1 MKKSRE
7 AGAVESSSV
16 GWGAL
21 IVICMASF
29 ILVFDT
35 TAMTV
40 AINDLVVDLHTT
52 VGTIQAVMAIYTL
65 IMASMM
71 LMGAKLCDMYG
82 RKKVFLIGT
91 CIYGVGTTTAA
102 LSPNVA
108 VLLTGWSVIEGIA
121 AAAMMPANM
130 ALLASTYTDRRKRA
144 TAFAI
149 YGGIIAGGA
158 ALGPLLGGFII
169 SAISW
174 RAVFALEI
182 ILVVFI
188 LAGSRVLK
196 EVEIDAL
203 KRPHMDIIGVILSAV
218 SFFLIIL
225 AFLTLKQGGTL
236 LSLVLFMLVL
246 GIILFMCFKLWT
258 DRRKRKNKTPLFDFD
273 LFKSKTFMF
282 GNIALL
288 TTYIS
293 LMGIMF
299 ILPVY
304 MQEVLKYSAVQ
315 TGIYLI
321 PFSFTVLIIAF
332 VAGPL
337 SQKFNPKYLLML
349 GIIIAAIGAFVI
361 HNLFSGQKIVV
372 GSDLAIGL
380 TICGIGTG
388 FIIALLT
395 NMLISAVKEEK
406 QSEGSGMIRGITNLG
421 SSMGTA
427 IIGSVLLIFVFSGIA
442 TGVLSSPVLDVDM
455 PKDKLITELQD
466 YANKMKA
473 EHAEI
478 NLSQYPEEEVNE
490 FKRIVNSSIQLGMRK
505 SFLVIFIVFLIA
517 LVVTFFIPSKEQ
529 RRI

>member
-1 MKKSRE
+1 MKKGSRE
-7 AGAVESSSV
+7 AGAVKSSSM

-35 TAMTV
+35 TAMSV

-52 VGTIQAVMAIYTL
+52 VGTIQAVMAVYTL

-91 CIYGVGTTTAA
+91 CIYGVGTATAA

-108 VLLTGWSVIEGIA
+108 VLLSGWSVIEGIA
-121 AAAMMPANM
+121 AAGMMPANM
-130 ALLASTYTDRRKRA
+130 ALLASTYADPRNRA

-158 ALGPLLGGFII
+158 ALGPLLGGLII
-169 SAISW
+169 SALSW
-174 RAVFALEI
+174 RAVFAMEL
-182 ILVVFI
+182 ILVVII

-203 KRPHMDIIGVILSAV
+203 KKPHMDIIGVIISAV

-225 AFLTLKQGGTL
+225 AFLILKGGSL

-246 GIILFMCFKLWT
+246 GIILFVCFKLWT
-258 DRRKRKNKTPLFDFD
+258 DRRKRENKTPLFDFD
-273 LFKSKTFMF
+273 LFKSKTFKF

-288 TTYIS
+288 TINLS
-293 LMGIMF
+293 LMGILF

-304 MQEVLKYSAVQ
+304 MQQVLKYTAIQ

-321 PFSFTVLIIAF
+321 PFSFSILIISF

-349 GIIIAAIGAFVI
+349 GIIIAAIGVFVI

-406 QSEGSGMIRGITNLG
+406 ESEGSGMIRGIINLG

-455 PKDKLITELQD
+455 PEDKLITELHD
-466 YANKMKA
+466 YTNKMQG
-473 EHAEI
+473 EHAKI
-478 NLSQYPEEEVNE
+478 NLSQYPEEKVNE
-490 FKRIVNSSIQLGMRK
+490 FKRIVHSSIQLGIRQ
-505 SFLVIFIVFLIA
+505 SFLVIFIVLLIA
-517 LVVTFFIPSKEQ
+517 LVVTSFIPSKEQ
-529 RRI
+529 R

>member
-1 MKKSRE
+1 
-7 AGAVESSSV
+7 
-16 GWGAL
+16 
-21 IVICMASF
+21 
-29 ILVFDT
+29 
-35 TAMTV
+35 
-40 AINDLVVDLHTT
+40 
-52 VGTIQAVMAIYTL
+52 MAIYTL
-65 IMASMM
+65 VMASMM
-71 LMGAKLCDMYG
+71 LMGAKLCDIYG
-82 RKKVFLIGT
+82 RKKIFLIGA
-91 CIYGVGTTTAA
+91 CIFGVGTTTAA

-108 VLLTGWSVIEGIA
+108 VLLTGWSIIEGIA

-130 ALLASTYTDRRKRA
+130 ALIASTYTDPKSRA

-149 YGGIIAGGA
+149 YGGIMAGGA

-174 RAVFALEI
+174 RAVFAIEL
-182 ILVVFI
+182 ILVAII

-203 KRPHMDIIGVILSAV
+203 KRPCMDIIGVIISAV
-218 SFFLIIL
+218 SFVLIVL
-225 AFLTLKQGGTL
+225 AFLMLKQGGSL
-236 LSLVLFMLVL
+236 FSLVPFMLVL
-246 GIILFMCFKLWT
+246 GIILFVCFKLWT

-273 LFKSKTFMF
+273 LFKSKTFKF
-282 GNIALL
+282 GIIALL
-288 TTYIS
+288 TINLS
-293 LMGIMF
+293 LMGILF

-304 MQEVLKYSAVQ
+304 MQEVLRYTAIQ

-321 PFSFTVLIIAF
+321 PFSFSILIISF
-332 VAGPL
+332 VTGPI
-337 SQKFNPKYLLML
+337 SQKFNRKYLLML

-361 HNLFSGQKIVV
+361 HNLFSGQEIVI

-388 FIIALLT
+388 FILALLT
-395 NMLISAVKEEK
+395 NMLIPAVKVEK
-406 QSEGSGMIRGITNLG
+406 ESEGSGMIRGITNLG
-421 SSMGTA
+421 SSMGTS

-455 PKDKLITELQD
+455 PKDKLITELRD

-490 FKRIVNSSIQLGMRK
+490 FKRIVNSSIQLGMRR

-517 LVVTFFIPSKEQ
+517 LVVTFFIPGKEQ
-529 RRI
+529 R